1 MTDASKYYK
10 IEDGKLERTHRV
22 CPKCGPSFFLADH
35 YDR

>member
-10 IEDGKLERTHRV
+10 IEDGKLERTHRA